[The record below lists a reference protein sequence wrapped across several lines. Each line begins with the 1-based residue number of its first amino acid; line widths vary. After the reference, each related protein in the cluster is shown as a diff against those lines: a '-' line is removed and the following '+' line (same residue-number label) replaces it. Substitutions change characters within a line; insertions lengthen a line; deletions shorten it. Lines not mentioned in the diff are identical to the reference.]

1 MSVIQFPNAKI
12 NIGLFITRKREDGYH
27 DLESVF
33 YPVPFLKDALEV
45 LPTAS
50 AKTTLKLSGKSV
62 SGSEHDNLVYK
73 AWELLHRDFPERVPP
88 VEIHLLKAI
97 PMGAGMGGGSA
108 DGTFMLRLL
117 NDYFSLQ
124 LSQAQLAAYALQLGS
139 DCPFFV
145 YNTPQFASGRGE
157 QLTPIDLDLSPY
169 SIQVIC
175 PNIHVP
181 TAAAFAGISPKP
193 APYDL
198 RQLGLLPITE
208 WKEII
213 ANDFEQGIFE
223 RYPVLASIKAELY
236 RQGALYA
243 SMSGSGSSLYGI
255 FPKGEKAR
263 LSSLEIAEQFYQE

>member
-1 MSVIQFPNAKI
+1 MILFPNAKI
-12 NIGLFITRKREDGYH
+12 NIGLFITRKREDAYH

-33 YPVPFLKDALEV
+33 YPLNFLKDALEII
-45 LPTAS
+45 PAS
-50 AKTTLKLSGKSV
+50 DGETKLFVKGKSV
-62 SGSEHDNLVYK
+62 AGDLKDNLVYK
-73 AWELLHRDFPERVPP
+73 AWRLLQLDFPDRVKP

-117 NDYFSLQ
+117 NDYCSLQ
-124 LSQAQLAAYALQLGS
+124 LSQSQLAAYALQLGS

-145 YNTPQFASGRGE
+145 YNTPQFATGRGE
-157 QLTPIDLDLSPY
+157 QLTPIDLNLSRY

-181 TAAAFAGISPKP
+181 TAAAFAEISPKP
-193 APYDL
+193 APFDL
-198 RQLGLLPITE
+198 RQIGSLPINE
-208 WKEII
+208 WKDTI
-213 ANDFEQGIFE
+213 ANDFEKGIFA

-255 FPKGEKAR
+255 FHKGGKAL
-263 LSSLEIAEQFYQE
+263 LSFKEIDEQFYCE